1 MINMNLLNSKTAGTS
16 GSAYDGIRAWGRVLP
31 GGQVVLH
38 NLGVVVDLQV
48 THVTVLP
55 EGPVWHTINGELG
68 GCRLAIYYKIC
79 PHVAK
84 FPGNVPVIFIEIKDS
99 RGEEVDQLV
108 PVSHSSGYGGLVPRE
123 QEVPEG
129 MVSVVFKG
137 IEVGLGAD
145 EVIVLHE
152 LVSGGFNEEGPNKI
166 DQAINHL
173 TPVTQLLIFKVSVVD
188 ELIDDSTVILE
199 TEGLQKSGAEQMPEE
214 EIIVSDIIGD
224 NVGVV
229 DHSQNK
235 GAFVLVCTKY
245 CFLRRR
251 RAIGNAV
258 TQIFLGMLGYEF
270 LMSVS
275 LCTRGGTSET
285 HPCSFTFRSIVLLMS
300 K

>member
-1 MINMNLLNSKTAGTS
+1 MININLLNSKTAGTS

-173 TPVTQLLIFKVSVVD
+173 TPVTQLLIFKVSVVY

-199 TEGLQKSGAEQMPEE
+199 TEGL
-214 EIIVSDIIGD
+214 
-224 NVGVV
+224 
-229 DHSQNK
+229 QNK